1 MSKFTSD
8 SNEESRGGSVSANP
22 LFLRAPFISTPTQK
36 GGVVGQMA
44 KLTYALSRSSSVFF
58 SFMNECGCNLSS
70 DVELNE
76 QVFQLLN
83 RLFSCPANFIITR
96 LTSQKYLVFN

>member
-22 LFLRAPFISTPTQK
+22 LFLRTPFISTPTQK
-36 GGVVGQMA
+36 GGRGWADGQINICII
-44 KLTYALSRSSSVFF
+44 ALELSFF
-58 SFMNECGCNLSS
+58 SFMNECGSNLSS

-96 LTSQKYLVFN
+96 LTTQKYLFFN